1 METEHLRIY
10 PAMQEQMEAFIA
22 AEADVELKKAYIR
35 RCWKAVCG
43 IPISGNGTPCG

>member
-22 AEADVELKKAYIR
+22 AEADVELKKAYTEMLEGSLR
-35 RCWKAVCG
+35 HPDLWQW
-43 IPISGNGTPCG
+43 